1 MTWSLYERN
10 DEGGI
15 FDYSG
20 DLLKPLKFSNGKTQ
34 EDIVN
39 DTLDLI
45 NKGNRIIFIQGVC
58 GTGKSAIALNLAKNF
73 KKSSIVVP
81 IKTLQEQYE
90 KDYTQKKFILKD
102 DKTPLT
108 ISIIKGRSNFHCPYL
123 GGRAN
128 EKNLPCTIE
137 IREKNLDQL
146 LEYIGKNPE
155 VQKEDFSS
163 ISDIKRANVACACP
177 YWSPLIPAELNIK
190 GLKQADK
197 IKFQTVSGREY
208 ALFQRKRGCDYCDQY
223 KSYATS
229 DVLIFN
235 SAKYLIELDMG
246 RKPKTDIDIID
257 ECDEF
262 LDSFSNE
269 RKINLQRL
277 LASLTNLNPEKKEDK
292 QTIRDL
298 IYLINDFVLEHK
310 KEVDCEKIKANSF
323 IKIIEKILENTHLAS
338 EEELNYYNRI
348 VEILISFEKV
358 LEETYISTELVK
370 KDEKQSSLFDSSYL
384 KEDNIYV
391 TLVSINLKQ
400 KMQELTSQN
409 NILIL
414 MSGTIHSEKVLKDI
428 FGLENF
434 KIIQA
439 ETKNPGEVKIYRTGV
454 ERNCNYANFKSGN
467 ITRERYLKMLDCV
480 LANTKEKT
488 LVHVNSFSDLPNEQ
502 EKEKYKFDNL
512 ITQKDLREIQENPNN
527 AIHDFLH
534 GRNNILFT
542 TKCSRGIDFP
552 GDKCRNII
560 LTRYPY
566 PNIQSNF
573 WKILK
578 KEQPDYFT
586 EFYMDKAYRELIQKI
601 SRGIRFKGDWINL
614 LSPDIRVLNTKF
626 F

>member
-223 KSYATS
+223 KNYATS

-310 KEVDCEKIKANSF
+310 REVDCEKIKANSF

-338 EEELNYYNRI
+338 EEELNYYNRV

-370 KDEKQSSLFDSSYL
+370 KDEKQSSLFDSPYL

-534 GRNNILFT
+534 GKNNILFT